1 MRRIWLSGVVGT
13 TVVALIALLLPAG
26 MQGQAADLVARM
38 AARETEMRAQKALYT
53 FLSEERSERTGGH
66 LWKEHVVET
75 EDGPMRRLLAV
86 DGQALSPFEAQ
97 REETRLAAIV
107 ADPAD
112 FRRLNAA
119 RKDEEAHA
127 LGLLT
132 LLPRAFVLA
141 SAGSSEGCTVIA
153 FAPDPHF
160 SPSSYEQRIMHAMA
174 GTVAI
179 KEPEN
184 RLCRLD
190 ARIIEP
196 VQFGF
201 GLFGRLNAGGTLML
215 QRVPIDGPQWKT
227 REIRLHVNGKVLMLK
242 SLTREQETLRGDI
255 HILPRAPSLAEA
267 LQMSR

>member
-1 MRRIWLSGVVGT
+1 MLRLWLGRVIGT
-13 TVVALIALLLPAG
+13 TVIALTVLLPPGVVAQAG
-26 MQGQAADLVARM
+26 DLVARM

-53 FLSEERSERTGGH
+53 YLSNERSERTGGR
-66 LWKEHVVET
+66 LWQEHVVET

-86 DGQALSPFEAQ
+86 DGHALTPAEAQ

-107 ADPAD
+107 ADPAE

-119 RKDEEAHA
+119 RKDDEAHA

-132 LLPRAFVLA
+132 LLPRAFVL
-141 SAGSSEGCTVIA
+141 SPAGSRDGCTIVA
-153 FAPDPHF
+153 FAPDPRF
-160 SPSSYEQRIMHAMA
+160 NPSSYEERIIHAMA

-215 QRVPIDGPQWKT
+215 ARVPIDGPQWKT
-227 REIRLHVNGKVLMLK
+227 REIRLHVNGKVLLLK
-242 SLTREQETLRGDI
+242 SLTREQETVRDDI
-255 HILPRAPSLAEA
+255 HILPRAPSLAQA
-267 LQMSR
+267 LEMSR